1 VTGVLAAR
9 IAKLLRF
16 HPVGMLFPILGGRI
30 IPVFAIVA
38 LQRNDFSHKPSS
50 TLLDNLRDGACADR
64 VAAFANREA

>member
-16 HPVGMLFPILGGRI
+16 HPVGMLLPILGGRV

-38 LQRNDFSHKPSS
+38 LQCDYFTHRISLI
-50 TLLDNLRDGACADR
+50 TQ
-64 VAAFANREA
+64 